1 VVDPAELIGHV
12 KSRLAAYKAPKRVIA
27 VTSIGRAAN
36 GKLDY
41 KKLRSDAIG
50 ASTAPEASGITPNG

>member
-1 VVDPAELIGHV
+1 LIGHV

-41 KKLRSDAIG
+41 KKLRSDAIE
-50 ASTAPEASGITPNG
+50 APAV